1 MERNNSYDFCQW
13 VELTVLRDTADH
25 LCCGP
30 DNSIDPP
37 QLVVKSARYRLL
49 EVDRPQ
55 Y

>member
-1 MERNNSYDFCQW
+1 MKHFLSFFPM

-37 QLVVKSARYRLL
+37 QLVVKSALSRCSTAPPRS
-49 EVDRPQ
+49 
-55 Y
+55 